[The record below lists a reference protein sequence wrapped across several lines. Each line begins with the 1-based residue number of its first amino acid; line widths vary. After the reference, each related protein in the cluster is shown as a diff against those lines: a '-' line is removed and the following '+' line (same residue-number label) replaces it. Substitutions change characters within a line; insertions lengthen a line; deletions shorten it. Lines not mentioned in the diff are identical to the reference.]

1 MCHRRSHAIASNA
14 RLWTIG
20 LAVAAATWGCGFLD
34 EDLHK
39 TEAEFEASFALEGS
53 GASGRGCGAGRGFG
67 CGVGAVSGSSSVRS
81 RAAIP
86 PRLPRE
92 PRALGAWYR
101 RHCRGTRAAMCR
113 LVLRQLRMKRGASY
127 AALAERESA
136 DEEDEDR
143 PREGDEP
150 ETEADDEENFRVNR
164 REEWNDED

>member
-1 MCHRRSHAIASNA
+1 MCHRRSHGTVSHA

-20 LAVAAATWGCGFLD
+20 LVVAAATWGCGFLD

-39 TEAEFEASFALEGS
+39 SEAEFEASFALEGAA
-53 GASGRGCGAGRGFG
+53 ASGRGCGAGRGFG
-67 CGVGAVSGSSSVRS
+67 CGLGTVSGSSSVRP
-81 RAAIP
+81 REAIP

-136 DEEDEDR
+136 DEEDENR
-143 PREGDEP
+143 PRERDEP
-150 ETEADDEENFRVNR
+150 EPEADEKKDFRVNR
-164 REEWNDED
+164 REK